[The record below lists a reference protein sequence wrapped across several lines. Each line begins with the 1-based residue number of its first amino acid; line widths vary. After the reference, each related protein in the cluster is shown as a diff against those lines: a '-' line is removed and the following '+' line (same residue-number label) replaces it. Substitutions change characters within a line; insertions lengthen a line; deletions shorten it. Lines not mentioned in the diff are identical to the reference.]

1 MRTETLVLIGGTS
14 PEWMIEVGS
23 QVANALPNGRLSI
36 LEGQE
41 HVVPPEALVPAL
53 AEFFN
58 G

>member
-1 MRTETLVLIGGTS
+1 VRNKTLVLIGGA
-14 PEWMIEVGS
+14 I
-23 QVANALPNGRLSI
+23 ANALPNGRLSI

-41 HVVPPEALVPAL
+41 HVVPPEALVPVL

>member
-1 MRTETLVLIGGTS
+1 
-14 PEWMIEVGS
+14 MIEVGN

-36 LEGQE
+36 LEGQQ
-41 HVVPPEALVPAL
+41 HVVPPEVLVPAL